1 MIVVLLNLK
10 KGGSFMTQNKKGI
23 LCMLASV
30 LLFSF
35 MQLFISMTGPDTSVF
50 HQIFFR
56 NLLGMILCIYFI
68 RRDHLPYFGDLKSQ
82 PYLLGRSLF
91 GFLGLLFL
99 FYATRHASLA
109 DVTIVSKTG
118 PFFTTL
124 VAILFLHERLS
135 PVQILALVIIFFGGW
150 LVTNPRFDSAF
161 IPLGVALLSA
171 ICNGICYPLLRYS
184 KEKEHAMTVI
194 MHFSTFCVVVCIP
207 FLLVHFSIPHG
218 MDIFYL
224 ALVAIT
230 GALGQ
235 IFLTYAY
242 RLSPASEVSVYEQ
255 FSVVCSI
262 LLGYF
267 FLHQIPSLRSMLGG
281 VLIVGTSVFVYFYNL
296 RRTA

>member
-1 MIVVLLNLK
+1 
-10 KGGSFMTQNKKGI
+10 
-23 LCMLASV
+23 MLVSV
-30 LLFSF
+30 LLFSL
-35 MQLFISMTGPDTSVF
+35 MQLFISLTGPEVSVF

-56 NLLGMILCIYFI
+56 SLLGMILCIYFI
-68 RRDHLPYFGDLKSQ
+68 RRDHLPYFGNLKSQ

-91 GFLGLLFL
+91 GFLGVLFL

-109 DVTIVSKTG
+109 DVTIVSKTS

-124 VAILFLHERLS
+124 VAVLILREKLS
-135 PVQILALVIIFFGGW
+135 PIQIPALVIIFFGGW

-184 KEKEHAMTVI
+184 KKKEHAMTVI
-194 MHFSTFCVVVCIP
+194 MHFSTFCLVACIP
-207 FLLVHFSIPHG
+207 FLLMNFSIPHG
-218 MDIFYL
+218 MDILYL
-224 ALVAIT
+224 ALIALT

-262 LLGYF
+262 LLGYY
-267 FLHQIPSLRSMLGG
+267 FLHQIPSLRSMVGG

-296 RRTA
+296 KRST